1 MAEATK
7 PGAWQMPDGDYAGD
21 VQAAEAWQALTD
33 NKHAVLVDVRT
44 QIEWTLI
51 GKPDLS
57 GIKKEPVFLQWL
69 SSDGV
74 NKEFLPEL
82 EAELAERGVAKGAPL
97 YFMCQSGGRSKMAAM
112 QMTELGYTACYNVAD
127 GFEGEL
133 DEQRH
138 RNSVNGWKASGLP
151 WFQT

>member
-7 PGAWQMPDGDYAGD
+7 PGDWQMPDGDYAGD
-21 VQAAEAWQALTD
+21 VLAAEAWQALSGD
-33 NKHAVLVDVRT
+33 PKAVLIDVRT

-51 GKPDLS
+51 GKPNLA
-57 GIKKEPVFLQWL
+57 GIDKEPVFLQWL
-69 SSDGV
+69 SAGGV
-74 NKEFLPEL
+74 NKDFLPEL
-82 EAELAERGVAKGAPL
+82 EAALAERGVAKEAPL

-112 QMTELGYTACYNVAD
+112 QLTERGFTACYNVAD

-133 DEQRH
+133 DDHRH

>member
-7 PGAWQMPDGDYAGD
+7 PGDWQMPEGDYAGD
-21 VQAAEAWQALTD
+21 VLAAEAWEALAGHP
-33 NKHAVLVDVRT
+33 HAVLIDVRT

-51 GKPDLS
+51 GKPDLAT
-57 GIKKEPVFLQWL
+57 IDKEPVFLQWL
-69 SSDGV
+69 TAGGV

-82 EAELAERGVAKGAPL
+82 EAALAELGVARDAPL

-112 QMTELGYTACYNVAD
+112 QFTERGFTVCYNVVD

-133 DEQRH
+133 DEHRH

-151 WFQT
+151 WFQS